1 MRTVFALFPSIVLSA
16 STAFGNPC
24 AEVSRVK
31 QALATSFTSERT
43 RMDGATEKL
52 AVPLFGEPEC
62 AIHRP
67 VGVLTKRWIICTIN
81 QVSDDI
87 EDDRSFAKSKFNS
100 LAATLNACLPTLA
113 QFDNRANESPSDEI
127 FDRRHYRSADGRE
140 TWAVTFEDASVP
152 SAVIFAEL
160 EGDGDA
166 EAPPPGQPPAWMDN
180 VLQARA
186 CQLFDEMAALARSNF
201 AGVDTKRVRTEW
213 AMAKPIGGADQCLI
227 ARDQMRG
234 ENLIAC
240 QWINVTPDHAKWAA
254 EMHAIRLTAARS
266 CRKGWGET
274 KKVYEVEF
282 SAATGDKL
290 SVGMQT
296 RKDGSVSGVAFAVKI
311 AP

>member
-81 QVSDDI
+81 QVSDDV
-87 EDDRSFAKSKFNS
+87 EDDRSFAKSKFDS

-113 QFDNRANESPSDEI
+113 EFDNRANESPSDEI

-152 SAVIFAEL
+152 SAVIVAEL

-213 AMAKPIGGADQCLI
+213 ALVKPIGGADQCLI
-227 ARDQMRG
+227 ARDPVRG
-234 ENLIAC
+234 ENVIVCSWRKTGAGHS
-240 QWINVTPDHAKWAA
+240 DWARTVSA
-254 EMHAIRLTAARS
+254 ARLAAARS
-266 CRKGWGET
+266 CRKGWAEVVRAHET
-274 KKVYEVEF
+274 EF
-282 SAATGDKL
+282 ANPAGDTL
-290 SVGMQT
+290 AVGMQAANGESVVGTAVSVKT
-296 RKDGSVSGVAFAVKI
+296 R
-311 AP
+311 